1 MPYARAAGFK
11 RSNSM
16 IAQIKGAGDKLYY
29 NIARVAIL
37 VLTIIICTATTVAAA
52 NSVVVSYVYCDNEMI
67 KVVSFSS
74 DVDDILNKA
83 NIELN
88 ENDIVDLTNYSE
100 DEDESVIYVYRSC
113 EVTVKDGDKK
123 IFVRTAG
130 TVKDAVEKAGIE
142 LNEGDEFSYDGDLY
156 VFDSMVIEVK
166 RSFSVKVI
174 ADSKVIKCRVT
185 DGTTVAE
192 TLEKAGITLGENDT
206 VSKSL
211 TKTVEKGDKL
221 VVKRISYETHKETE
235 VLSFKTVTKKDSSMY
250 KDQSKVIQQGKN
262 GKQVVTYKDKY
273 VDGKLTKSEIVKTK
287 VKVKA
292 QDKIVVV
299 GTKSRPVTKVSGR
312 YTISEL
318 TPPKSLELD
327 ENGRPTKYKK
337 VLTGKAT
344 AYYSGTTCSTGVHV
358 KPGYVAVNP
367 KQIPYGTKMYIVSS
381 DGKWNYGYAIAAD
394 TGGFAWNGSNTM
406 IDLFM
411 WSEADC
417 WQFGRRSVDV
427 YILE

>member
-1 MPYARAAGFK
+1 
-11 RSNSM
+11 M

-37 VLTIIICTATTVAAA
+37 VITIIICTATTVAAA
-52 NSVVVSYVYCDNEMI
+52 NSIVVSYIYCDDEMT

-83 NIELN
+83 NIELG
-88 ENDIVDLTNYSE
+88 ENDIVDLTSYTE
-100 DEDESVIYVYRSC
+100 GEGDSVIYVYRSC
-113 EVTVKDGDKK
+113 EVTVIDGDKK
-123 IFVRTAG
+123 IFVKTAG
-130 TVKDAVEKAGIE
+130 SVNDAVNKAGLE
-142 LNEGDEFSYDGDLY
+142 LSEGDEISYDGDLY
-156 VFDSMVIEVK
+156 VFDGMVIEVK
-166 RSFSVKVI
+166 RAFSVKVI
-174 ADSKVIKCRVT
+174 ADSNVIKCRVT

-192 TLEKAGITLGENDT
+192 VLKKAEITLGKNDT
-206 VSKSL
+206 VSKAL
-211 TKTVEKGDKL
+211 TKTVKKGDKL
-221 VVKRISYETHKETE
+221 VVKRISYNTHKETE
-235 VLSFKTVTKKDSSMY
+235 VISFKTVTKTDDSMY

-262 GKQVVTYKDKY
+262 GKHIVTYKDKY
-273 VDGKLTKSEIVKTK
+273 VDGKLTSSEIVKTK
-287 VKVKA
+287 VKSEA

-299 GTKSRPVTKVSGR
+299 GTKSRPVTKVSGK

-318 TPPKSLELD
+318 TPPESLELD

-337 VLTGKAT
+337 LITGKGT
-344 AYYSGTTCSTGVHV
+344 AYYSGTTCSTGVSV

-394 TGGFAWNGSNTM
+394 TGGFAWNGSNT
-406 IDLFM
+406 IVDLFM
-411 WSEADC
+411 WSESDC
-417 WQFGRRSVDV
+417 WQFGRRSVDI

>member
-1 MPYARAAGFK
+1 
-11 RSNSM
+11 M

-52 NSVVVSYVYCDNEMI
+52 NSVVVSYVFCDNEMT

-88 ENDIVDLTNYSE
+88 ENDIVDLTSYTE

-123 IFVRTAG
+123 IFVKTAG

-142 LNEGDEFSYDGDLY
+142 LNEGDELSYDGDLY

-166 RSFSVKVI
+166 RSFGVKVI

-192 TLEKAGITLGENDT
+192 TLENAGITLGEYDT

-211 TKTVEKGDKL
+211 TKTVEKDDEL
-221 VVKRISYETHKETE
+221 VVKRVSYETHKETE

-250 KDQSKVIQQGKN
+250 MDQSKVIQQGKN

-273 VDGKLTKSEIVKTK
+273 VDGKLTKSEIINTN
-287 VKVKA
+287 VKVEA
-292 QDKIVVV
+292 QDKIVAV
-299 GTKSRPVTKVSGR
+299 GTKSRPVTKISGR

-327 ENGRPTKYKK
+327 ENGRPTNYKK

-417 WQFGRRSVDV
+417 RQFGRRSVDV